1 MGGAG
6 GFMGGQFFVV
16 IVRVVLRE
24 RFWGSGSPPEKRIE
38 LQGSGWLG
46 NGWDRKVLLDSRPRV
61 S

>member
-1 MGGAG
+1 MGGK
-6 GFMGGQFFVV
+6 FFVV